1 MERSQNAGEV
11 RRMAVQFV
19 KFAIVGALNTIVD
32 FLVFQALNLLVG
44 LMAQPIVTAI
54 TNGLMM
60 FE

>member
-1 MERSQNAGEV
+1 MWG
-11 RRMAVQFV
+11 FV
-19 KFAIVGALNTIVD
+19 
-32 FLVFQALNLLVG
+32 ALNLLVG